1 MAEREGGK
9 REEES
14 LVGFHVKMVNGF
26 MFMGRHQTT
35 LSADFE
41 DFSGKRHPFCCLAS
55 DSQCEWLYC
64 QVARSQLDIILSC
77 CSACFLSLLV
87 SLP

>member
-1 MAEREGGK
+1 MAEREGEK

-41 DFSGKRHPFCCLAS
+41 DFSVKGTHFAAWPVTAS
-55 DSQCEWLYC
+55 ASGC
-64 QVARSQLDIILSC
+64 VAKWPGPS
-77 CSACFLSLLV
+77 
-87 SLP
+87 